1 MKKLILFFTLI
12 LIPITL
18 VGQDKFIELDWNNTN
33 ASKWRST
40 SQKNTVNDKNSE
52 VLIRLLINQDMN
64 FIKQWEDINYVDKN

>member
-1 MKKLILFFTLI
+1 MKKLILFFTFI

-33 ASKWRST
+33 ASKWGST

-64 FIKQWEDINYVDKN
+64 FIKQF